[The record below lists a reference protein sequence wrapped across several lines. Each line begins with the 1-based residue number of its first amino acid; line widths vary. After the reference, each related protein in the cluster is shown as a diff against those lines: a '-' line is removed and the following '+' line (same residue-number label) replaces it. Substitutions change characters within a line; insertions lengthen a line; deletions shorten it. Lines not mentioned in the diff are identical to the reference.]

1 LIVEL
6 VSTGTELLLGQIVN
20 TNAAYLARKLNELG
34 FNVYY
39 QSTVGDNRERMA
51 KVLASALERADIVI
65 TTGGLGPTQGDITKE
80 VTAQVLGRK
89 MYLHEDSLKTIK
101 CFFANRGLEMTENNA
116 RQAFM
121 PEGAIVVAN
130 YRGTAPGVII
140 EIPGPPPKTVIN
152 LPGPPHELEHMFETS
167 IIPYLNRRFGS
178 QGVIVSTV
186 LRTIGLGESS
196 LEDRIK
202 HLVKAQ
208 SNPTLALL
216 ARGGE
221 IHVRITAKAQTR
233 EEALRLIEP
242 LRNELWGYIGQFVF
256 GTDEDTLES
265 VVGALLTKNNL
276 TLAVA
281 ESCTGGMISK
291 LLTDVPGSSSYF
303 IGSAVCYSNRL
314 KTMLA
319 GVPEEIIAEHGAVSP
334 ETASAMAKGIRKS
347 TGADIGL
354 GITGIAGPGGG
365 TPDKPVGL
373 VYIAVDGSH
382 GTIVKKNIFAGQR
395 DGIRQRSSLTAL
407 NEIRKYVLQP
417 E

>member
-1 LIVEL
+1 MIVEL